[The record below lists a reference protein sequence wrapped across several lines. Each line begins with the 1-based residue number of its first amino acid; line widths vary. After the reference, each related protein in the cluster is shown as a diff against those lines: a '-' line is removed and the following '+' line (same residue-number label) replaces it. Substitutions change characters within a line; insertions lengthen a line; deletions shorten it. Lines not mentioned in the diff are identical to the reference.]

1 LAALFGVVFD
11 RITSPTGSFVL
22 EYPMSL
28 VDDPFAALDA
38 EKVEEQT
45 ADFAKALSELAEAVE
60 APEKQST
67 DAPSGGVFV
76 FDLETVPD
84 ESRFPR
90 PPKIEKVK
98 RPDAAIDL
106 EKLAGQTI
114 PYIKS
119 KIPLMSEAQLL
130 KLADMEEASSK
141 PRSGV
146 RDAISQQLAID
157 NADDHE
163 AAMTEWKKLSFNPF
177 GCRIVALGIRSA
189 KHHVTM
195 LAKNDD
201 EERELLRVLWQ
212 HIARFKTRCGYNIT
226 NFDDAVLV
234 MRSMLLGVDASERI
248 SRKKFGDRAS
258 IDLMTCLFPSGPAQK
273 LKEVCKMIGIVPP
286 VGYEMSGD
294 KVFDLTESGDWHGIA
309 AYVESDAV
317 IEFELYH
324 RLSEYVNF

>member
-1 LAALFGVVFD
+1 
-11 RITSPTGSFVL
+11 
-22 EYPMSL
+22 MSL
-28 VDDPFAALDA
+28 VDNPFAALDEA
-38 EKVEEQT
+38 KTAMQMADLEEAL
-45 ADFAKALSELAEAVE
+45 ADAAEATKPE
-60 APEKQST
+60 AEVVAAANSS
-67 DAPSGGVFV
+67 DVPSGGVFV

-90 PPKIEKVK
+90 PPKVEKVK

-130 KLADMEEASSK
+130 NLADMEEAAAK

-163 AAMTEWKKLSFNPF
+163 AAMMEWRKLSFNPF

-195 LAKNDD
+195 LAKTDD

-212 HIARFKTRCGYNIT
+212 HVARFRTRCGYNIT

-248 SRKKFGDRAS
+248 SRKKYGDRAS
-258 IDLMTCLFPSGPAQK
+258 IDLMTCLFPAGPAQK

-294 KVFDLTESGDWHGIA
+294 KVFDLTESGDWDGIA